1 MSRTDLAGI
10 LRRNSIRKGW
20 REPVRMPVRVMEQDG
35 NTHDCEL
42 VEASPLGFRLRAPRR
57 LPRNQP
63 LLFRFTCTSP
73 DSKPEGLPGG
83 VVDIPGEV
91 LWTRKEGSG
100 ALNVQAGGR
109 FSLGHRSHWEGL
121 CRLLLH
127 GPGIDMADLDERRSH
142 GRVVEHE
149 DLDGQEMVLR
159 DISRG
164 GAGLLVRQPV
174 VVGSWM
180 DLLLE
185 GEGEPLQLRGR
196 VLRCQEIVR
205 GSVYHV
211 GLAFGMMAAETGQEL
226 LAYLTGLLER
236 KGPNPPPCPPSL

>member
-1 MSRTDLAGI
+1 
-10 LRRNSIRKGW
+10 
-20 REPVRMPVRVMEQDG
+20 
-35 NTHDCEL
+35 
-42 VEASPLGFRLRAPRR
+42 
-57 LPRNQP
+57 
-63 LLFRFTCTSP
+63 
-73 DSKPEGLPGG
+73 

-109 FSLGHRSHWEGL
+109 FSLDHRRHWESL

-142 GRVVEHE
+142 GRMVHDE
-149 DLDGQEMVLR
+149 DLESQDMVLR

-185 GEGEPLQLRGR
+185 REDEPLQLRGR

-205 GSVYHV
+205 GSVYRRRS
-211 GLAFGMMAAETGQEL
+211 GLRDDGHRDRPGPLDLPHRTPGEEGPDPL
-226 LAYLTGLLER
+226 PSSGLTSSGSR
-236 KGPNPPPCPPSL
+236 TVRSPA

>member
-1 MSRTDLAGI
+1 MPRTDLAGI

-20 REPVRMPVRVMEQDG
+20 REPVRMPVRVLEQG
-35 NTHDCEL
+35 GTTHDCEL

-63 LLFRFTCTSP
+63 LVFRFHCSPP
-73 DSKPEGLPGG
+73 DSTPEGLPGG

-109 FSLGHRSHWEGL
+109 FSLDHRCHWESL

-142 GRVVEHE
+142 GRMVHDE
-149 DLDGQEMVLR
+149 DLESQDMVLR

-185 GEGEPLQLRGR
+185 REEDPLQLRGR

-211 GLAFGMMAAETGQEL
+211 GLAFGMMDAGTGQDLLTYLTEL
-226 LAYLTGLLER
+226 LEKKA
-236 KGPNPPPCPPSL
+236 PNPCPPRD

>member
-20 REPVRMPVRVMEQDG
+20 REPVRMPVRVLEPG
-35 NTHDCEL
+35 GAAHDCEL

-57 LPRNQP
+57 LPRNQR
-63 LLFRFTCTSP
+63 LVFRFLCSATDTTS
-73 DSKPEGLPGG
+73 EGLPGG
-83 VVDIPGEV
+83 VIDIPGEV

-100 ALNVQAGGR
+100 PLNVQSGGR
-109 FSLGHRSHWEGL
+109 FSLDHRSHWESL

-142 GRVVEHE
+142 GRMVHNQ
-149 DLDGQEMVLR
+149 DLDGQDMVLR

-174 VVGSWM
+174 MVGSWL

-185 GEGEPLQLRGR
+185 RGEEPLQLRGR

-211 GLAFGMMAAETGQEL
+211 GLAFGMMDAETSQDLLTYLTEL
-226 LAYLTGLLER
+226 LEKKVPSSGPPTG
-236 KGPNPPPCPPSL
+236 

>member
-20 REPVRMPVRVMEQDG
+20 REPVRMPVRVLEPG
-35 NTHDCEL
+35 GAAHDCEL

-63 LLFRFTCTSP
+63 LVFRFLCSETDTTS
-73 DSKPEGLPGG
+73 EGVPGG
-83 VVDIPGEV
+83 LIDIPGEV

-100 ALNVQAGGR
+100 PLNVQSGGR
-109 FSLGHRSHWEGL
+109 FSLDHRSHWESL

-142 GRVVEHE
+142 GRMVHTQ
-149 DLDGQEMVLR
+149 DLDGQDMVLR

-174 VVGSWM
+174 MVGSWM

-185 GEGEPLQLRGR
+185 RGEEPLQLRGR

-211 GLAFGMMAAETGQEL
+211 GLAFGMMDAETSQDLLTYLTEL
-226 LAYLTGLLER
+226 LE
-236 KGPNPPPCPPSL
+236 KKVPPSSPPPG